1 MDFGALSPEIN
12 SGRMYSGPGSGPMHS
27 AAAAWDRLADDLY
40 SSAAYFNWVIT
51 GLTGEGW
58 LGPSSLSMAAA
69 TAPYAAWMTNTAAHA
84 EQAAAQ
90 ARAAAA
96 AYESAFSMVVP
107 PPVVTANRDLLAS
120 LASSSFFGQ
129 HAHTIAATEE
139 CYEKMWAQDASTMYR
154 YAASSATASS
164 LASFTSPRGGPP
176 AAPAA
181 PGVSIELSRLTSAL
195 PRVLKSLAQPW
206 QSPSPVSAL
215 AGLGMPTRFLPALPA
230 SGREFVCQSGAS
242 GSADITDLSAP
253 AQEPLVSLVIGRA
266 RGIGRLSVP
275 SGWSGAAIRKGRVT
289 TMWRGERGSLI
300 SEISVDEPETLST
313 GTDGYGD
320 AALVQWAPPPRYPRP
335 AGWRRA

>member
-1 MDFGALSPEIN
+1 MDFGALPPEIN

-40 SSAAYFNWVIT
+40 CSAAYFNWVIS
-51 GLTGEGW
+51 GLTSEGW
-58 LGPSSLSMAAA
+58 LGPSSLSMTAA

-90 ARAAAA
+90 ARTAAA

-107 PPVVTANRDLLAS
+107 PPVVTANRALLAS

-154 YAASSATASS
+154 YAASSAAASS
-164 LASFTSPRGGPP
+164 LASFTSPRGGTQ
-176 AAPAA
+176 AA
-181 PGVSIELSRLTSAL
+181 PGVQVELSQLTSAL
-195 PRVLKSLAQPW
+195 PRVLKALAQPW
-206 QSPSPVSAL
+206 QSNSPVSTL
-215 AGLGMPTRFLPALPA
+215 AGLGMPTRFLLAMPA

-253 AQEPLVSLVIGRA
+253 AREPVASLVIGRA

-275 SGWSGAAIRKGRVT
+275 SGWIGAAIRKGRVT

-300 SEISVDEPETLST
+300 SEVLVDEPETLST
-313 GTDGYGD
+313 GTDGCGD
-320 AALVQWAPPPRYPRP
+320 PALAQWAPLPRYPRP